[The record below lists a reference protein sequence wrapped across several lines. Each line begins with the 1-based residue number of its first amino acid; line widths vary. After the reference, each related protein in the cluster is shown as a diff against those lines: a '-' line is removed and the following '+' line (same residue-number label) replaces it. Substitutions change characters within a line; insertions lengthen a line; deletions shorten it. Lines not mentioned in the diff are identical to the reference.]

1 MSSYARRAVKLFDSW
16 TPNKTNAYSTPFTS
30 TENLFDVVVPVVV
43 HFRLGQR
50 AVPVWLVRLVVFNVG
65 ELVVVFGGVVV
76 VVLLVGALFGVV
88 FALVLVIV
96 LLFFAGGWF
105 HVGSGSCH
113 WCWCCC

>member
-16 TPNKTNAYSTPFTS
+16 TRNKTNACSTASPLAS

-50 AVPVWLVRLVVFNVG
+50 AVPVRLVGLVVFNVG
-65 ELVVVFGGVVV
+65 ELVVVVFGRVVV
-76 VVLLVGALFGVV
+76 VVLLVGAFFGVV

-96 LLFFAGGWF
+96 RLLFFAGGRF
-105 HVGSGSCH
+105 HVGSGSCR
-113 WCWCCC
+113 W

>member
-16 TPNKTNAYSTPFTS
+16 TRNKTNACSTASPLAS

-50 AVPVWLVRLVVFNVG
+50 AVPVRLVGLVVFNVG
-65 ELVVVFGGVVV
+65 ELVVVFGRVVA
-76 VVLLVGALFGVV
+76 VVLLVGAFFGVV

-96 LLFFAGGWF
+96 RLLFFAGGRF
-105 HVGSGSCH
+105 HVGSGSCR
-113 WCWCCC
+113 W